1 MTDGAALSGYHTRLT
16 IIFLLSLAVHVVVL
30 LALGFSWRVGH
41 THRIPPPIEVTLAQ
55 RPQETPPQQ
64 FDYLAQA
71 NQNGG
76 GESRT
81 KPTAPQHPPKAPT
94 PPPSAPESPPKPKP
108 SAEPQKPAPVKTVK
122 PPPSP
127 KTSSYPAMADIVDT
141 SARVAARRELSH
153 IMQSVSADYPSEQRI
168 DARTHSHAAAEY
180 MRQWVEKVERIGNLN
195 YPREARR
202 RRLSGRLILEVAL
215 RPDGSVY
222 SVNVLVPSPFHVLN
236 EAAERIVKLAEPYAR
251 IPKAVLQGRDLL
263 VITRSWEFD
272 EASHFNPQ

>member
-1 MTDGAALSGYHTRLT
+1 MTDGAALSGSRTRLT
-16 IIFLLSLAVHVVVL
+16 ITFSLSLAVHVVAL
-30 LALGFSWRVGH
+30 LALGFTWQVGQ
-41 THRIPPPIEVTLAQ
+41 TQRIPPPIEVTLAE

-76 GESRT
+76 GESRSEPQT
-81 KPTAPQHPPKAPT
+81 PRQVPAAAPA
-94 PPPSAPESPPKPKP
+94 PPPAPEPPPQQKP
-108 SAEPQKPAPVKTVK
+108 SAEPQKHTSVKT
-122 PPPSP
+122 PPS
-127 KTSSYPAMADIVDT
+127 KTTLYPELADIVDT

-153 IMQSVSADYPSEQRI
+153 IMQSVSADYPSEQRL
-168 DARTHSHAAAEY
+168 DARTHSYAAAEY

-215 RPDGSVY
+215 RPDGSIY
-222 SVNVLVPSPFHVLN
+222 SVNVLVPSPFRVLN
-236 EAAERIVKLAEPYAR
+236 EAAEHIVRLAEPYAR
-251 IPKAVLQGRDLL
+251 IPKAVLQDRDLL

-272 EASHFNPQ
+272 EASHFNPH

>member
-1 MTDGAALSGYHTRLT
+1 MTDGAALSGSHTRL
-16 IIFLLSLAVHVVVL
+16 IVIFLLSLAAHVAVL
-30 LALGFSWRVGH
+30 LALGFSWQLEH

-55 RPQETPPQQ
+55 RPQKTPPQQ

-76 GESRT
+76 GESRAE
-81 KPTAPQHPPKAPT
+81 PTAPT
-94 PPPSAPESPPKPKP
+94 PPPAAPVSPPKQKP
-108 SAEPQKPAPVKTVK
+108 AAEARKPAPVKTVK
-122 PPPSP
+122 PTPVP
-127 KTSSYPAMADIVDT
+127 KTPPYPAMAGIVDT

-202 RRLSGRLILEVAL
+202 QRLSGRLILEVAL
-215 RPDGSVY
+215 RPDGSVH
-222 SVNVLVPSPFHVLN
+222 SVNVLVPSPFSVLN
-236 EAAERIVKLAEPYAR
+236 EAAERIVKLAEPYAK

-272 EASHFNPQ
+272 EASHFNPH